1 MEEAKIK
8 FFSKDLMKVG
18 AIASIWYILIFKG
31 FSEFFVAFGMSPAS
45 ALSEMLGALIIPIVP
60 TYFLARFLSMKKD
73 MSFIKV
79 WIVGVVVIISV
90 STIGMLNGQ
99 HRWW

>member
-1 MEEAKIK
+1 
-8 FFSKDLMKVG
+8 
-18 AIASIWYILIFKG
+18 
-31 FSEFFVAFGMSPAS
+31 
-45 ALSEMLGALIIPIVP
+45 
-60 TYFLARFLSMKKD
+60 LSMKKD